1 MQIRRVEKV
10 SDDKTEIELQLEST
24 FLKIDVHSD
33 NVIQLYS
40 PKPINVEEQKTVNS
54 LQISIEQR
62 D

>member
-1 MQIRRVEKV
+1 MQIKRVEKV
-10 SDDKTEIELQLEST
+10 SDDKTEIELQLDST

-40 PKPINVEEQKTVNS
+40 PKPINVEEQKAVNS